1 MSEQQTT
8 PAQNYASL
16 IVSTWSKKINS
27 GLDKTCTMLQCVNRD
42 YQADADK
49 GTAEIKIAT
58 PKSVATGTY
67 TGTLPAYSAASF
79 SSDVLKLDQSLYF
92 AFSVPDITQAQTNIA
107 LGETILEKAQKSI
120 DEAIDKYIF
129 SLNSKVDSD
138 NIIQGQSSTPLT
150 LSSSNVYSQFV
161 SLAKLLKNSGAL
173 TAQKHGWVVVHP
185 DVEEILLLC
194 EQFSGASNES
204 DKAKKE
210 GSIGRIAG
218 LDVFVSNNVGKD
230 EEDDS
235 YTIMAGTT
243 EGITYAS
250 QLKKFEQIR
259 AEQSFDTIVR
269 GLYTFGALAVNPKAL
284 AVLKCEL

>member
-1 MSEQQTT
+1 MSEQQTSAT
-8 PAQNYASL
+8 PNYAGL
-16 IVSTWSKKINS
+16 IVSTWSKKINT

-49 GTAEIKIAT
+49 GTSEIKIAT
-58 PKSVATGTY
+58 PESVVSGTY
-67 TGTLPAYSAASF
+67 TG
-79 SSDVLKLDQSLYF
+79 SSTLKLDQSLYF

-107 LGETILEKAQKSI
+107 LSETILEKAQKSI
-120 DEAIDKYIF
+120 DASIDKYIF
-129 SLNSKVDSD
+129 SLNSKADAA
-138 NIIQGQSSTPLT
+138 NIIEGESSTPIT
-150 LSSSNVYSQFV
+150 LSAQNVYSQFV
-161 SLAKLLKNSGAL
+161 SLAKTLKNSGAI

-218 LDVFVSNNVGKD
+218 LDVFVSNNVGK
-230 EEDDS
+230 EDDES
-235 YTIMAGTT
+235 YTILAGTT
-243 EGITYAS
+243 DGITYAS

-269 GLYTFGALAVNPKAL
+269 GLYTFGALALNPKAL
-284 AVLKCEL
+284 AVLKCEI

>member
-1 MSEQQTT
+1 MSEQQTSAT
-8 PAQNYASL
+8 PNYAGL
-16 IVSTWSKKINS
+16 IVSTWSKKINT

-49 GTAEIKIAT
+49 GTSEIKIAT
-58 PKSVATGTY
+58 PESVVSGTY
-67 TGTLPAYSAASF
+67 TGTLPAYSAAEV
-79 SSDVLKLDQSLYF
+79 SSSTLKLDQSLYF

-107 LGETILEKAQKSI
+107 LSETILEKAQKSI
-120 DEAIDKYIF
+120 DASIDKYIF
-129 SLNSKVDSD
+129 SLNSKADAA
-138 NIIQGQSSTPLT
+138 NIIEGESSTPIT
-150 LSSSNVYSQFV
+150 LSAQNVYSQFV
-161 SLAKLLKNSGAL
+161 SLAKTLKNSGAI

-204 DKAKKE
+204 DKTKKE

-218 LDVFVSNNVGKD
+218 LDVFVSNNVGK
-230 EEDDS
+230 EDDES
-235 YTIMAGTT
+235 YTILAGTT
-243 EGITYAS
+243 DGITYAS

-269 GLYTFGALAVNPKAL
+269 GLYTFGALALNPKAL
-284 AVLKCEL
+284 AVLKCEI